1 MNVTV
6 YGTGCPQCRV
16 LEVKLKQKGIS
27 YASVTEDAKIEEV
40 ALAHKIM
47 SMPILQVDD
56 DFMAFQKAIKW
67 VEAQTA
73 C

>member
-27 YASVTEDAKIEEV
+27 YASVTEDAKIE
-40 ALAHKIM
+40 
-47 SMPILQVDD
+47 
-56 DFMAFQKAIKW
+56 
-67 VEAQTA
+67 
-73 C
+73 